1 MNCAK
6 CAEHRAAALIG
17 AGTATRRSVGG
28 RGPRLTAS
36 KLVGS
41 GSPEGHALWQGKPAR
56 AVGASAEAAIPCMT
70 QQMEPKCAAYLCS
83 TF

>member
-28 RGPRLTAS
+28 RSPRLTAS
-36 KLVGS
+36 ELVGS
-41 GSPEGHALWQGKPAR
+41 GSPEGHGKPAR